1 MIWGFNPKLKIH
13 KLIHPDDRLATLQL
27 LEKNFNAKKYKITN
41 LTAYTIAGTSRN
53 FFRFYQSIH
62 VYIRIDDAG
71 NFNLEAEMANTFY
84 DYGLL
89 NKHVTLLLNSIKFK
103 TNGNS

>member
-1 MIWGFNPKLKIH
+1 MIWGFYPKLKIH
-13 KLIHPDDRLATLQL
+13 KLIHADDRLATLQL
-27 LEKNFNAKKYKITN
+27 LEKNFNAKKYKITSS
-41 LTAYTIAGTSRN
+41 TAYTIAGTSRN

-62 VYIRIDDAG
+62 VYIRIDEDG
-71 NFNLEAEMANTFY
+71 NFILEAEMVNAFF

-89 NKHVTLLLNSIKFK
+89 NKHVTLLLKSIKFK

>member
-1 MIWGFNPKLKIH
+1 MIWGFYPKLKLH
-13 KLIHPDDRLATLQL
+13 KQINPTEREAVLKL
-27 LEKNFNAKKYKITN
+27 LENNFKKKKYKITS
-41 LTAYTIAGTSRN
+41 LSAYTIGGTNRN

-71 NFNLEAEMANTFY
+71 DFNLEAEMANTFY